1 MICFLYRITSYVFSI
16 IYKKI
21 VKLVYYGLIK
31 EKAFPKF
38 SAKCILA
45 PKHVEYVTSHQ
56 NNKGPL
62 GLLTLKWKALQCV
75 QNIIDI

>member
-1 MICFLYRITSYVFSI
+1 M
-16 IYKKI
+16 
-21 VKLVYYGLIK
+21 KLVYYGVIK

-45 PKHVEYVTSHQ
+45 PKCVEYVTSPP

-62 GLLTLKWKALQCV
+62 GLLT
-75 QNIIDI
+75 